1 MQERLPF
8 DVLVA
13 GHYCHD
19 TLIGK
24 NGEVHRVLG
33 GSAAYGQAVLRAGGA
48 RVAVVSKVGPDFLYR
63 SQVFDN
69 PMVVPGGRT
78 TCFVDDYRGEERRSI
93 CDPVCE
99 PIWPQDLPGP
109 ARIGIA
115 CSIAGELPEPTLRR
129 LRELCGVLLGDVQG
143 LMRAIGP
150 DGEVTHQ
157 TRFSSSWAA
166 FDYLKAS
173 EEEARTL
180 DLEALMAG
188 GTRVIVTRGE
198 RGCTLFSA
206 GQEPLHAAAFPAVE
220 RDATGAGDCFLAGFA
235 LGLLRKLPI
244 ERALQVGNYCGA
256 RAVES
261 VGIPRFDE
269 AALSAQLW

>member
-1 MQERLPF
+1 MEERLPF

-69 PMVVPGGRT
+69 PIIVPGGRT
-78 TCFVDDYRGEERRSI
+78 TCFVDDYRGAERRSI

-99 PIWPQDLPGP
+99 PIWPADLPGP

-115 CSIAGELPEPTLRR
+115 CSIAGELPEATLAR
-129 LRELCGVLLGDVQG
+129 LRELSGVLLGDVQG

-150 DGEVTHQ
+150 HGEVTHQ
-157 TRFSSSWAA
+157 TRFAKSWAA

-180 DLEALMAG
+180 DLAALLMG
-188 GTRVIVTRGE
+188 GTRVIVTRGA
-198 RGCTLFSA
+198 RGCTLFAA
-206 GQEPLHAAAFPAVE
+206 GQEPLHSPAFPAEE

-235 LGLLRKLPI
+235 LGLLRKLSS
-244 ERALQVGNYCGA
+244 ERALQIANFCGA
-256 RAVES
+256 QAVAA
-261 VGIPRFDE
+261 VGIPRIDE
-269 AALSAQLW
+269 ARLSAQLW